1 MKSRRNRI
9 ALDSLNEWGSGG
21 GREHIRCTNDEEW
34 HESSLIINSVDKTG
48 TKGNGTIWSGFFVIY
63 FGFVFFSVCVW
74 NSHWNGCS
82 RKKCC
87 VCVSWFRVNSN
98 EKRVCSLHNS
108 KHLISMN
115 NWINFGAGFFPIQ
128 SLFQFAQ
135 MCEIANNSCRCLAI
149 LSQPVNIVWTSR
161 CRERENLCDNSN
173 LNYTFNVYA
182 TKLSPI
188 T

>member
-1 MKSRRNRI
+1 MKWMPYVATFDFCCSTLKGYINTIRIQHTPETFVGWFGSLVSAAVVVVRHNFVIKKNNKMKSRRNRI

-82 RKKCC
+82 RKMCC
-87 VCVSWFRVNSN
+87 VCVY
-98 EKRVCSLHNS
+98 L
-108 KHLISMN
+108 LI
-115 NWINFGAGFFPIQ
+115 
-128 SLFQFAQ
+128 
-135 MCEIANNSCRCLAI
+135 
-149 LSQPVNIVWTSR
+149 
-161 CRERENLCDNSN
+161 
-173 LNYTFNVYA
+173 
-182 TKLSPI
+182 
-188 T
+188 

>member
-48 TKGNGTIWSGFFVIY
+48 TKGNGTIWSGFFCYLFRFCIF
-63 FGFVFFSVCVW
+63 FGLCVEFALKW
-74 NSHWNGCS
+74 VQPENVL
-82 RKKCC
+82 C
-87 VCVSWFRVNSN
+87 VCISWFRVQLN

-115 NWINFGAGFFPIQ
+115 NWINFGAGFSPDSISFSICTNVWNCEEFL
-128 SLFQFAQ
+128 SLFGNLEPACQHRLDVE
-135 MCEIANNSCRCLAI
+135 MS
-149 LSQPVNIVWTSR
+149 
-161 CRERENLCDNSN
+161 RERE
-173 LNYTFNVYA
+173 FMRQF
-182 TKLSPI
+182 
-188 T
+188 